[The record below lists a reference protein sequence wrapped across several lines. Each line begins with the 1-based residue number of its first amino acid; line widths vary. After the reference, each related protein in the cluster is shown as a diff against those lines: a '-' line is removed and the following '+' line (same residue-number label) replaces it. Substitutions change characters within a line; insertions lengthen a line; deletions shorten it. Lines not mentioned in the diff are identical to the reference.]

1 MKYML
6 IGSLGQLGNEFKNYL
21 KKNSID
27 FVETDLPNLD
37 VSRLDDVDRFLNAYR
52 PNVVINCSAY
62 NFVDFAENDKWNC
75 LKVNTMGVRNLAYVC
90 KRYGAFLVHFST
102 DYVFD
107 GEKPSPYIEEDKP
120 NPINF
125 YGLSKFFGE
134 RAIYEELKDFLIFR
148 VSWLYGFGTQNFII
162 KFLNW
167 SEDSDS
173 VRVSVDEISV
183 PTSTRTVVNVSM
195 KAIEEGLTGLYHL
208 TNSGYAS
215 RYEWALALKKELG
228 LRVNV
233 IPAKSEEF
241 QLPAR
246 RPKFSAMSN
255 EKISELLDIT
265 IRPWRDELNDFLT
278 IFVHKN

>member
-1 MKYML
+1 MKYLL
-6 IGSLGQLGNEFKNYL
+6 IGSFGQLGNEFKNFFL
-21 KKNSID
+21 RNSID
-27 FVETDLPNLD
+27 YVETDLPTLD
-37 VSRLDDVDRFLNAYR
+37 VSKLDDVDKFLSLHR
-52 PNVVINCSAY
+52 PDVVVNCSAY
-62 NFVDFAENDKWNC
+62 NFVDHAENDKWNC
-75 LKVNTMGVRNLAYVC
+75 LKVNTIGVRNLAYIC
-90 KRYGAFLVHFST
+90 KKYGAFLVHYST

-120 NPINF
+120 NPVNF

-134 RAIYEELKDFLIFR
+134 EAIIEELKEFLIFR

-167 SEDSDS
+167 SEESDT
-173 VRVSVDEISV
+173 VRVPVDEISV
-183 PTSTRTVVNVSM
+183 PTSTHTVVNVSM
-195 KAIEEGLTGLYHL
+195 KAVEEGLTGLYHL
-208 TNSGYAS
+208 TNSGFAS

-246 RPKFSAMSN
+246 RPKFSAMCN
-255 EKISELLDIT
+255 GKISELLGIT
-265 IRPWRDELNDFLT
+265 IPPWREELNNFLAV
-278 IFVHKN
+278 FARKN